1 MNLLSMKEVAEIM
14 GFSAKNGHK
23 TVQGYIKKGLLP
35 SVRLGRTVRINED
48 VLKAFISDRV
58 QQTAPDTTT
67 TTTQGGIMRQK
78 FDRRGRTYETSF
90 GNGRYTT
97 ILFDGYG
104 NNVIEGYGATPEE
117 ALADMQQAFE
127 DSQPREGE

>member
-1 MNLLSMKEVAEIM
+1 
-14 GFSAKNGHK
+14 
-23 TVQGYIKKGLLP
+23 
-35 SVRLGRTVRINED
+35 
-48 VLKAFISDRV
+48 
-58 QQTAPDTTT
+58 
-67 TTTQGGIMRQK
+67 MRQK

-127 DSQPREGE
+127 DSQPITEDERD